1 MFSKL
6 RFIPKSI
13 DPNSN
18 EYDAYIFVRN
28 LSTLGIVSITFF
40 AFFNLF
46 YVHNIPVAIAEFITA
61 IGFTFINIDLI
72 KNVNVKR
79 SSYLFVIFLT
89 LLLLF
94 YALFA
99 DKSEY
104 ALVWNILPVITML
117 YLFGAKRGAIFS
129 AIYFSILITYLL
141 SITPEILSIRSSI
154 NLLLNFIVVSL
165 GILFYENSRQKML
178 QNVNSLVEIKERQ
191 KNELLVLSQTDTLTK
206 VANRLKLDQVLEH
219 EFQRA
224 KRYNTP
230 LTLVF
235 IDIDYFKNVNDNYGH
250 QAGDTVLQEFSQLI
264 ENSIRVTDTFGR
276 WGGEEFLLILPETSS
291 AQGVNL
297 ANQLCESV
305 AQHEFSYNFSN
316 TASFGVSSFQQGIAL
331 QTLIKR
337 ADKALYQAKE
347 QGRNRVVYLQN
358 I

>member
-28 LSTLGIVSITFF
+28 LSILGIVSITFF

-79 SSYLFVIFLT
+79 SSYLFVTFLA

-94 YALFA
+94 YSLFA

-117 YLFGAKRGAIFS
+117 YLFGAKRGAIF
-129 AIYFSILITYLL
+129 AGIYLTFITIYIL
-141 SITPEILSIRSSI
+141 SITPEILSIRSAI

-165 GILFYENSRQKML
+165 GILFYEKSRQKML
-178 QNVNSLVEIKERQ
+178 QNVNSLVEIKEQQ
-191 KNELLVLSQTDTLTK
+191 KNELLVLSQTDALTK
-206 VANRLKLDQVLEH
+206 VANRLKLDQVLKH

-224 KRYNTP
+224 QRYNTP
-230 LTLVF
+230 LTLIF
-235 IDIDYFKNVNDNYGH
+235 IDIDYFKSVNDNYGH
-250 QAGDTVLQEFSQLI
+250 QAGDIVLQEFAQLI
-264 ENSIRVTDTFGR
+264 ENSIRTTDTFGR

-291 AQGVNL
+291 NEGITL
-297 ANQLCESV
+297 ANQLCQSV
-305 AQHEFSYNFSN
+305 AQHQFSYTFSN
-316 TASFGVSSFQQGIAL
+316 TASFGVSSIQQGIDL
-331 QTLIKR
+331 QNLIKL
-337 ADKALYQAKE
+337 ADNALYQAKE
-347 QGRNRVVYLQN
+347 QGRNKVVYLEH
-358 I
+358 